1 MEDLER
7 FKKFVRENNPMV
19 PDLLQEFEQ
28 VRKIDSVKDID
39 DCDWIHLM
47 DEYDAANITWK
58 AQMMA
63 QEVEDALGSD
73 EYTCHI
79 QEYPKTGR
87 VGVIIDGTQEF
98 IGKKSECEI
107 YLQGFLRALEIT
119 NENQ

>member
-19 PDLLQEFEQ
+19 PDLLQEFEP
-28 VRKIDSVKDID
+28 VRKIDSVKDIG
-39 DCDWIHLM
+39 DCDWINLM

-79 QEYPKTGR
+79 QEYTKTGH

-98 IGKKSECEI
+98 LGKKSECEN
-107 YLQGFLRALEIT
+107 YLQGFLRALEIK

>member
-19 PDLLQEFEQ
+19 PYLLQEFEQ
-28 VRKIDSVKDID
+28 VRKIDSVKDIG
-39 DCDWIHLM
+39 DCDWINLM

-63 QEVEDALGSD
+63 KEVEDSLGSD

>member
-28 VRKIDSVKDID
+28 VRKIDSVEDID
-39 DCDWIHLM
+39 DCDWIHIM

-63 QEVEDALGSD
+63 HEVEDALGSD

-107 YLQGFLRALEIT
+107 YLHGFLRALEIT

>member
-28 VRKIDSVKDID
+28 SAKIDSVEDID

-63 QEVEDALGSD
+63 QEAEDALGRY

-79 QEYPKTGR
+79 QEYPNSGL

-98 IGKKSECEI
+98 LGKKSECEN
-107 YLQGFLRALEIT
+107 YLQGFLRALEIK

>member
-19 PDLLQEFEQ
+19 PDLLQEFEP
-28 VRKIDSVKDID
+28 VRNIDSVKDID
-39 DCDWIHLM
+39 DCEWIHLM

-63 QEVEDALGSD
+63 KEVEDALGSD

-98 IGKKSECEI
+98 LGKKSECEN
-107 YLQGFLRALEIT
+107 YLHGFLRALEIAK
-119 NENQ
+119 ENQ

>member
-7 FKKFVRENNPMV
+7 FKKFVRDNNPMV

-28 VRKIDSVKDID
+28 SAKIDSVKDIG

-63 QEVEDALGSD
+63 KEVEDALGSD

-87 VGVIIDGTQEF
+87 VGVIIDGTHEF
-98 IGKKSECEI
+98 IGKKSECEN
-107 YLQGFLRALEIT
+107 YLQGFLRALKIT

>member
-19 PDLLQEFEQ
+19 PDLLQEFET

-79 QEYPKTGR
+79 QEYQKTGH
-87 VGVIIDGTQEF
+87 VGVIIDGIQEF
-98 IGKKSECEI
+98 LGKKSECEI

>member
-19 PDLLQEFEQ
+19 PDLLQEFDP

-39 DCDWIHLM
+39 DCYWIHLM
-47 DEYDAANITWK
+47 DEYDAANINWK

-63 QEVEDALGSD
+63 NEVEDALGSD

-79 QEYPKTGR
+79 QEYHKTGH

-98 IGKKSECEI
+98 LGKKSECEN
-107 YLQGFLRALEIT
+107 YLKGFLRALEIT
-119 NENQ
+119 KENQ

>member
-7 FKKFVRENNPMV
+7 FKKFVRDNNPMV

-28 VRKIDSVKDID
+28 SEKIDSVKDIG

-63 QEVEDALGSD
+63 KEVEDALGSD

-107 YLQGFLRALEIT
+107 YLQGFLRALKIT

>member
-19 PDLLQEFEQ
+19 PDLLQEFEP
-28 VRKIDSVKDID
+28 VRKIDSVEYID

-79 QEYPKTGR
+79 QEYQKTCR

>member
-28 VRKIDSVKDID
+28 VRKIDSVEDIN
-39 DCDWIHLM
+39 DCDWIHIM

-63 QEVEDALGSD
+63 HEVEDALGSD

>member
-7 FKKFVRENNPMV
+7 FKKLVRDNNPMV
-19 PDLLQEFEQ
+19 PDRLQEFEQ
-28 VRKIDSVKDID
+28 SAKIDSVEDID

-58 AQMMA
+58 DQMMA
-63 QEVEDALGSD
+63 EEMEDAVGSD
-73 EYTCHI
+73 EYRWER
-79 QEYPKTGR
+79 QEYQKTGR

-107 YLQGFLRALEIT
+107 YLQGFLKALEIT

>member
-7 FKKFVRENNPMV
+7 FKKFVRDNNPMV

-28 VRKIDSVKDID
+28 SAKIDSVKDIG

-63 QEVEDALGSD
+63 KEVEDALGSD

-107 YLQGFLRALEIT
+107 YLQGFLRALKIT